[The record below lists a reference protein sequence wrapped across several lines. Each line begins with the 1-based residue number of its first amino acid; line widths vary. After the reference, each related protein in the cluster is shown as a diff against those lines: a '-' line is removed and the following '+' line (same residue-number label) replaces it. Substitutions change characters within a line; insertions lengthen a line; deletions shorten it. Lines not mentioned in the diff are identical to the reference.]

1 MKWISLILTV
11 LFLVS
16 CSTAPVTK
24 TEVGPSP
31 VTAPAE
37 KQETTKE
44 ALPAGERI
52 SLYWENTT
60 EPHPERMPWSNALL
74 AGFGDD
80 FELFSSAKDVTEFC
94 PKFHSL
100 DKTGKLKALGEFWVA
115 VAYFESG
122 FNPKSES
129 VDVGTK
135 SDKGSWSVGLYQ
147 LSGNDNSSKELGGSY
162 EKLKDP
168 VFNIKVSL
176 VQLKKQVSKRGLFFL
191 PNHDSMRYWAVI
203 LKNNRYSQIQ
213 NVVARV
219 KKHAPKCY

>member
-24 TEVGPSP
+24 TEVTPP
-31 VTAPAE
+31 VSAPVE

-44 ALPAGERI
+44 SLPAGERI

-60 EPHPERMPWSNALL
+60 EPHPERMPWSDALL
-74 AGFGDD
+74 TGFVND

-203 LKNNRYSQIQ
+203 LKNNRYSQIP

-219 KKHAPKCY
+219 KKNAPKCY